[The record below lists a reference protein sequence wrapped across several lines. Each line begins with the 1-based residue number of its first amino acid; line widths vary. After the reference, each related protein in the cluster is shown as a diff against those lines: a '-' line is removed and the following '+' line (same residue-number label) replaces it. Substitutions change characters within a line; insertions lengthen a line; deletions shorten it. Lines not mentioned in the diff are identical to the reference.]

1 MMNYHFNLPIDHGCG
16 VAADF
21 DLPQEKLWQART
33 HEDWIQLFLKTE
45 GTAYSTMT
53 HLLYL

>member
-1 MMNYHFNLPIDHGCG
+1 MIYHFNLPIDHGCG